1 MRETRA
7 KDRAAVELRTMHE
20 TIIAMILRVLG
31 GKSIDELR
39 AIYTYAVNLHL

>member
-1 MRETRA
+1 VTEEVRE
-7 KDRAAVELRTMHE
+7 MHD

-39 AIYTYAVNLHL
+39 AIYMYALHLHL

>member
-1 MRETRA
+1 MTEEVRVMR
-7 KDRAAVELRTMHE
+7 D

-39 AIYTYAVNLHL
+39 AIYAYAVNLHL